1 VSKSQHD
8 IPAAKRDGYDMT
20 TDVMYCV
27 QLDEGKSAK
36 RASMT
41 ITQEPFLENL
51 EKDLES
57 DDETVVK
64 NFQALRA
71 ECYLK

>member
-1 VSKSQHD
+1 
-8 IPAAKRDGYDMT
+8 
-20 TDVMYCV
+20 MYAV

-41 ITQEPFLENL
+41 IIQEPFLETL
-51 EKDLES
+51 EKYLDA
-57 DDETVVK
+57 DDDTVIK

-71 ECYLK
+71 ERRPELDVTDCSKRNREIENKCHC